1 MTPTSSTSAGRTPA
15 PKLLTGHN
23 SWLIHAIK
31 LFAEYFGK
39 SPKRLAGLLEAWST
53 PLRFR
58 LLMKKFGAAAGIPE
72 KLRHLHIY
80 KFRARGFDGKD
91 RVACE
96 LKHSADRSG

>member
-1 MTPTSSTSAGRTPA
+1 
-15 PKLLTGHN
+15 
-23 SWLIHAIK
+23 
-31 LFAEYFGK
+31 
-39 SPKRLAGLLEAWST
+39 
-53 PLRFR
+53 
-58 LLMKKFGAAAGIPE
+58 MKKFGAAAGIPE